1 MRWFLISFFLYS
13 SIPLF
18 SQKKLVFVDKS
29 YEEEI
34 RTVQLY
40 PAITGNQDKL
50 RPAVA
55 PISNQNLVLEFDD
68 LLGQRS
74 NYYVRI
80 VHCNYD

>member
-40 PAITGNQDKL
+40 PAINPYRTALPCYFRKSG
-50 RPAVA
+50 
-55 PISNQNLVLEFDD
+55 
-68 LLGQRS
+68 
-74 NYYVRI
+74 
-80 VHCNYD
+80 